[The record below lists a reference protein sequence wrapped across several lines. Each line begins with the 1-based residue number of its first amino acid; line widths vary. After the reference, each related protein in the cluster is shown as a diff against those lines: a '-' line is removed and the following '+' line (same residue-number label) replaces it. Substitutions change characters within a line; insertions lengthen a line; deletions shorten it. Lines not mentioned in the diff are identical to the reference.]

1 MRYQQN
7 IYIQNNNS
15 ALRNRNNVNANMS
28 SDMCIF
34 NTPLFNLSGASKLN
48 CTGTTSGTSYV
59 ISTATTIPMTFQFTG
74 NTSSFSATG
83 ASFKYEIYKYNQDAG
98 EFIYPTNYQ
107 SPLIQYSSFSGTN
120 TIFQDIQ
127 VSGLTLDGEFLVKA
141 YYEFPVCTNFL
152 GKLGKVIDTRT
163 NISGT
168 QYGIYND
175 NLDYYFAAITA
186 SEKPLFLNNN
196 ANVPVK
202 GTLTQQ
208 VLLPETI
215 AKQTVD
221 GNFLT
226 QNNMFTINA
235 NYAGNFIVTLNGLS
249 LARDEDYSFSGNLV
263 TLNAD
268 IDKDDIITIIY
279 TTSGGMGLI
288 SDIISVDTAIPSG
301 PTNSE
306 GTNKFYLNTTTNK
319 YELYTSIEP
328 NPGDTIIVMING
340 VSLAIG
346 IDFYQSTSNS
356 KRIILEGNL
365 VIGDLITIAYFPIT
379 SVVNG
384 INISNP
390 SVNWKITT
398 PPKNIN
404 GLFTLQ
410 MGTDVN
416 LNNITY
422 SAITPYQIDKVG
434 YNAFLSVT
442 GTTGT
447 KLYYRVKN
455 EKTYTTIC
463 GDIISSIAYSDII
476 PITITTNTINT
487 Y

>member
-1 MRYQQN
+1 
-7 IYIQNNNS
+7 
-15 ALRNRNNVNANMS
+15 
-28 SDMCIF
+28 
-34 NTPLFNLSGASKLN
+34 
-48 CTGTTSGTSYV
+48 
-59 ISTATTIPMTFQFTG
+59 
-74 NTSSFSATG
+74 
-83 ASFKYEIYKYNQDAG
+83 
-98 EFIYPTNYQ
+98 
-107 SPLIQYSSFSGTN
+107 
-120 TIFQDIQ
+120 
-127 VSGLTLDGEFLVKA
+127 LTLDGEFLVKA

-384 INISNP
+384 INVSNP